1 MIINEET
8 RKIRLQLA
16 QRMVQGPSSLDWG
29 YSVWS
34 WLKWKVNKD
43 VPRTVEALKKSIKK
57 HWKAVDEEFLI
68 PYYNSMQNRM
78 DALIENE
85 GDKID
90 Y

>member
-1 MIINEET
+1 
-8 RKIRLQLA
+8 
-16 QRMVQGPSSLDWG
+16 
-29 YSVWS
+29 
-34 WLKWKVNKD
+34 